1 MKKHLIIKYLII
13 GFLVLLVG
21 VLLYNLFYK
30 KQSIKLENNENY
42 LFSIKDTETEIIV
55 YGTKISL
62 DVGINKIFIKSN
74 KNIKEVYFYMPPMPG
89 MGEMRE
95 DAQLKK
101 TGENIYEATVNIS
114 MAGGWQVIFVLDDK
128 KLTYS
133 LNIPF
138 YPGGEKQTQNGS
150 IQLDKQKIGV
160 EVAEVGY
167 KDLTESFN
175 VVGYVSYDL
184 PKIKSITLRS
194 DGWVIDTFERFEGE
208 EIKKGTPLL
217 KVLSPDL
224 EIVKEELK
232 LAKSL
237 NREDLEKAVL
247 EKLRYLGKGE
257 VIVSPVNGVI
267 TKKGVYDGGFIKS
280 GEVAYEIVDTS
291 TLWIIAEIPYIY
303 ISSVKKNMEVLITP
317 VGSEDSI
324 TGKIDYIFPEANKES
339 KTFKCRIKVIKPK
352 DLKINQLVDILI
364 EKPLGK
370 ILAVPESAVVDT
382 GDRQIVFLET
392 SDGSYVLKKVKIGR
406 CVQDYCQVLEGLKEG
421 DKVVVK
427 GNFLLD
433 SEAQIKNLY

>member
-1 MKKHLIIKYLII
+1 MKKHLIIW
-13 GFLVLLVG
+13 FLMLLVG

-55 YGTKISL
+55 YGSKKSL

-101 TGENIYEATVNIS
+101 TGKNIYEATVNIS
-114 MAGGWQVIFVLDDK
+114 MAGGWQVFFVLDDK

-138 YPGGEKQTQNGS
+138 YPDGEKQAQTNS
-150 IQLDKQKIGV
+150 LKLDIKKRGYIGV

-184 PKIKSITLRS
+184 SKIKSISLKS

-224 EIVKEELK
+224 EIAKEELK

-291 TLWIIAEIPYIY
+291 TLWIIAEIPQIY
-303 ISSVKKNMEVLITP
+303 SSSVKKNMEVLITP

-324 TGKIDYIFPEANKES
+324 TGKIDYIFPEANKET
-339 KTFKCRIKVIKPK
+339 KTFKCRIKVVKPK

-364 EKPLGK
+364 EKPLGR
-370 ILAVPESAVVDT
+370 ILTVPESAVVDT
-382 GDRQIVFLET
+382 GDRQIVFLEV
-392 SDGSYVLKKVKIGR
+392 SDGSYVPKRVKIGK

-433 SEAQIKNLY
+433 SEAQIRNLY